1 VGVAELTRER
11 VEEFLAVQR
20 AVGRHRSQWSRPGL
34 LCLME
39 VLAGVGVIG
48 AEPPPRTASPTDE
61 LLESFAHYLRTE
73 RALAAGTVGLYVDHA
88 RRFLA
93 GRDAE
98 GWAGVTSGEVTR
110 AVLER
115 SCAVSVSTAQNFVAA
130 LRALLRFGFVHGHM
144 AADLSPTALAV
155 TGRRR
160 STLPLGI
167 THAQARAILAGC
179 DRRRA
184 IGRRDYAII
193 VLLLRLGLRRS
204 EVAGLTLDDIDW
216 RAGELVVRG
225 KGSRSD
231 RLPCRPTW
239 GRRSLP
245 TCAVGG
251 RSAIGGRCFW
261 PTERRCGRSR
271 PGRSPQRCGE
281 RVAGPGCP
289 RWDRIGCGTPQPA
302 R

>member
-1 VGVAELTRER
+1 MSCWN
-11 VEEFLAVQR
+11 
-20 AVGRHRSQWSRPGL
+20 RSRTTCAPNALW
-34 LCLME
+34 
-39 VLAGVGVIG
+39 
-48 AEPPPRTASPTDE
+48 PPARSA
-61 LLESFAHYLRTE
+61 
-73 RALAAGTVGLYVDHA
+73 LYVDHA

-184 IGRRDYAII
+184 GAATTRSSCCCCGWACAGRR
-193 VLLLRLGLRRS
+193 
-204 EVAGLTLDDIDW
+204 
-216 RAGELVVRG
+216 
-225 KGSRSD
+225 
-231 RLPCRPTW
+231 
-239 GRRSLP
+239 
-245 TCAVGG
+245 
-251 RSAIGGRCFW
+251 W
-261 PTERRCGRSR
+261 P
-271 PGRSPQRCGE
+271 
-281 RVAGPGCP
+281 A
-289 RWDRIGCGTPQPA
+289 
-302 R
+302 